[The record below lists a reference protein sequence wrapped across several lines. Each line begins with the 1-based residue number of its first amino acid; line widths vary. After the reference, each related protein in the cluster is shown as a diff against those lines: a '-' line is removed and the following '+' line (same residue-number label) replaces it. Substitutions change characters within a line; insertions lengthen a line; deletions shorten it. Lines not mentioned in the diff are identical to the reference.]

1 MFTVISRI
9 IQYGMKSFW
18 RNGWLSATTVA
29 IMLLA
34 LLVSMGLIIFGHVT
48 DQAVA
53 SLQDKIDI
61 SVYFKTT
68 APEDEILNIKSS
80 LESMAEVKNVE
91 YISSAQALEIFKSK
105 HSEDQAISQA
115 VSELNTNPLEPSLN
129 IKAKQTNQYAKI
141 ADYFNVPSLT
151 QFVDS
156 VSYAKNQTA
165 IDRLNIIVQNV
176 GRGGFVLT
184 LVMALIAGLV
194 VFNTIRLA
202 IYSNR
207 DEIGIMRAVGASN
220 GLVRGPYVVEGTIGG
235 VTAAILSVLISAP
248 IIYSV
253 SPYLNSFIP
262 DLNIFNYFS
271 SNVLKFT
278 AYQILFAVIIGGF
291 SSFIAVKRY
300 LRD

>member
-1 MFTVISRI
+1 
-9 IQYGMKSFW
+9 MKSFW

-34 LLVSMGLIIFGHVT
+34 LLVSMGLIIFSYIT

-91 YISSAQALEIFKSK
+91 YISSAQALEIFKNK

-115 VSELNTNPLEPSLN
+115 VNELNANPLEPSLN
-129 IKAKQTNQYAKI
+129 IKAKQTSQYAKI
-141 ADYFNVPSLT
+141 ADYFNSPDLAKYI
-151 QFVDS
+151 DS

-220 GLVRGPYVVEGTIGG
+220 GLVRGPYVVEGVIGG
-235 VTAAILSVLISAP
+235 VTAAGLSVLISAP
-248 IIYSV
+248 IIYSI

-278 AYQILFAVIIGGF
+278 AYQILFAVVIGGL

>member
-1 MFTVISRI
+1 
-9 IQYGMKSFW
+9 MKNFW

-34 LLVSMGLIIFGHVT
+34 LLVSMGLIIFSYIT

-61 SVYFKTT
+61 SVYFKTS

-80 LESMAEVKNVE
+80 LESMAEVKSVE
-91 YISSAQALEIFKSK
+91 YISSERALEIFKSK
-105 HSEDQAISQA
+105 HKEDQEISQA
-115 VSELNTNPLEPSLN
+115 VSELSSNPLEPSLN
-129 IKAKQTNQYAKI
+129 IKAKQTSQYAKI
-141 ADYFNVPSLT
+141 ADYFNTPSLT
-151 QFVDS
+151 QYVDS

-176 GRGGFVLT
+176 SRGGFVMT

-220 GLVRGPYVVEGTIGG
+220 GLVRGPYVIEGMIGG
-235 VTAAILSVLISAP
+235 ITAAVLSVLISIP
-248 IIYSV
+248 IVYSV

-262 DLNIFNYFS
+262 ELNIFSYFS

-278 AYQILFAVIIGGF
+278 LYQILFAVVIGGL
-291 SSFIAVKRY
+291 SSFIAVRRY
-300 LRD
+300 LKN

>member
-18 RNGWLSATTVA
+18 RNGWLSAAIVA
-29 IMLLA
+29 IMLMA
-34 LLVSMGLIIFGHVT
+34 LLVSMGLIIFSHVT
-48 DQAVA
+48 NQAVA
-53 SLQDKIDI
+53 SIQDKIDI
-61 SVYFKTT
+61 SVYFKTN

-80 LESMAEVKNVE
+80 LENMAEVKSVE

-105 HSEDQAISQA
+105 HSDDQAISQA
-115 VSELNTNPLEPSLN
+115 VNELNSNPLEPSLN
-129 IKAKQTNQYAKI
+129 IKAKRTDQYAVI
-141 ADYFNVPSLT
+141 ADYFNAPGLK

-165 IDRLNIIVQNV
+165 INRLNIIVQNV
-176 GRGGFVLT
+176 SRGGFVLT
-184 LVMALIAGLV
+184 LVMALVAGLV

-220 GLVRGPYVVEGTIGG
+220 GLVRGPYVVEGIIGG
-235 VTAAILSVLISAP
+235 IMAAILSALISAP
-248 IIYSV
+248 IIYSI

-278 AYQILFAVIIGGF
+278 AYQILFAVVIGGF
-291 SSFIAVKRY
+291 SSFIAVRRY
-300 LRD
+300 LKD

>member
-34 LLVSMGLIIFGHVT
+34 LLVSMGLIIFSHVT
-48 DQAVA
+48 NQAVA

-61 SVYFKTT
+61 SVYFKTN

-80 LESMAEVKNVE
+80 LENMAEVKSVE
-91 YISSAQALEIFKSK
+91 YISSARALEIFKSK
-105 HSEDQAISQA
+105 HSEDQIGQAI
-115 VSELNTNPLEPSLN
+115 SELNSNPLEPSLN
-129 IKAKQTNQYAKI
+129 IKAKRTDQYGVI
-141 ADYFNVPSLT
+141 ADYFNAPSLT
-151 QFVDS
+151 QLVEE

-176 GRGGFVLT
+176 SRGGFVLT
-184 LVMALIAGLV
+184 LVMALVAGLV

-207 DEIGIMRAVGASN
+207 EEIGIMRAVGASN
-220 GLVRGPYVVEGTIGG
+220 GLVRGPYVVEGILGG
-235 VTAAILSVLISAP
+235 VTAAVLSVLISAP
-248 IIYSV
+248 IIYSI

-262 DLNIFNYFS
+262 DLNIFSYFS
-271 SNVLKFT
+271 ANALKFS
-278 AYQILFAVIIGGF
+278 AYQILFAIVIGGF
-291 SSFIAVKRY
+291 SSFIAVRRY
-300 LRD
+300 LKN

>member
-34 LLVSMGLIIFGHVT
+34 LLVSMGLIIFSYVT

-61 SVYFKTT
+61 SVYFKTN

-80 LESMAEVKNVE
+80 LESMAEVKSVE
-91 YISSAQALEIFKSK
+91 YISSERALEIFKSK
-105 HSEDQAISQA
+105 HSEDQEISQA
-115 VSELNTNPLEPSLN
+115 VSELNNNPLEPSLN
-129 IKAKQTNQYAKI
+129 IKAKQTNQYGKI
-141 ADYFNVPSLT
+141 ADYFNAPSLT
-151 QFVDS
+151 QLVDE

-176 GRGGFVLT
+176 SRGGFVMT

-220 GLVRGPYVVEGTIGG
+220 GLVRGPYVIEGMLGG
-235 VTAAILSVLISAP
+235 ITAAVLSVLISIP
-248 IIYSV
+248 IVYSI
-253 SPYLNSFIP
+253 SPYLSSFIP
-262 DLNIFNYFS
+262 ELNIFSYFS
-271 SNVLKFT
+271 SNVLRFT
-278 AYQILFAVIIGGF
+278 LYQILFAVVIGGL

-300 LRD
+300 LKD

>member
-9 IQYGMKSFW
+9 IQYGMKNFW
-18 RNGWLSATTVA
+18 RNGLLSTTTVVV
-29 IMLLA
+29 MLLA
-34 LLVSMGLIIFGHVT
+34 LLVSMGLIIFSYVT
-48 DQAVA
+48 DRAVA

-115 VSELNTNPLEPSLN
+115 VNELNPTPLDPSLN
-129 IKAKQTNQYAKI
+129 IKAKQTSQYAKI
-141 ADYFNVPSLT
+141 ADYFNSPDLAKYI
-151 QFVDS
+151 DS

-184 LVMALIAGLV
+184 LVMA
-194 VFNTIRLA
+194 
-202 IYSNR
+202 
-207 DEIGIMRAVGASN
+207 
-220 GLVRGPYVVEGTIGG
+220 
-235 VTAAILSVLISAP
+235 
-248 IIYSV
+248 
-253 SPYLNSFIP
+253 
-262 DLNIFNYFS
+262 
-271 SNVLKFT
+271 
-278 AYQILFAVIIGGF
+278 
-291 SSFIAVKRY
+291 
-300 LRD
+300 

>member
-9 IQYGMKSFW
+9 IQYGIKNFW
-18 RNGWLSATTVA
+18 RNGLLSTATVA

-34 LLVSMGLIIFGHVT
+34 LLVSMGLLIFSYIT
-48 DQAVA
+48 DQAVT
-53 SLQDKIDI
+53 SIQDKIDI
-61 SVYFKTT
+61 SVYFKTN

-80 LESMAEVKNVE
+80 LENMVEVKSVE
-91 YISSAQALEIFKSK
+91 YISSARALEIFKNK
-105 HSEDQAISQA
+105 HSDDQTISQA
-115 VSELNTNPLEPSLN
+115 INESNNNPLEPSLN
-129 IKAKQTNQYAKI
+129 IKAKQTSQYAKI
-141 ADYFNVPSLT
+141 ADYFNAPSLT
-151 QFVDS
+151 QYVDS

-176 GRGGFVLT
+176 GRGGFVMT
-184 LVMALIAGLV
+184 LFMALIAGLV

-220 GLVRGPYVVEGTIGG
+220 GLIRGPYVVEGIIGG
-235 VTAAILSVLISAP
+235 IVSAVLSVIISAP

-262 DLNIFNYFS
+262 DLNIFSYFS

-278 AYQILFAVIIGGF
+278 AYQILFAVIIGGL

-300 LRD
+300 LKD